1 MLASC
6 TQEESTNF
14 FLPSQKKPELYY
26 VLKYFRFVFKS
37 VRVVTGLLTFW
48 KISGKFL
55 EVSQKLCEWVLFQ
68 FFPGNF
74 LKSVRVGTY
83 PRFKFKFINP
93 KVSFSKVE
101 YTGVHTDSHTFQ
113 EISGKKLKK
122 YLLAHFLGNFQNISE
137 NSPKSLEPC
146 YHSHTQ
152 IFFSSGLLSLSM
164 F

>member
-14 FLPSQKKPELYY
+14 FLPSQKKTEFYY
-26 VLKYFRFVFKS
+26 VLKYFRFIFKS

-83 PRFKFKFINP
+83 PRLPGKINLRVMHSKKIHIYFRASFK
-93 KVSFSKVE
+93 KVLIV
-101 YTGVHTDSHTFQ
+101 VLIAVPIQ
-113 EISGKKLKK
+113 IVLKMFENVLK
-122 YLLAHFLGNFQNISE
+122 MVQNVL
-137 NSPKSLEPC
+137 K
-146 YHSHTQ
+146 
-152 IFFSSGLLSLSM
+152 M